1 MVPWGKLFLYGDRS
15 LIMEL
20 TGRTD
25 FNPLANPE
33 DVLLQEAGITIWDR
47 F

>member
-1 MVPWGKLFLYGDRS
+1 
-15 LIMEL
+15 MEL

-25 FNPLANPE
+25 FDPLANPE